1 MLDAWKDCEVLNTHE
16 GQIICLTGSSS
27 RTRTL
32 SADSF
37 PRTSA
42 DNAEKG
48 VLNVRS
54 EVPRWSLRSTS

>member
-16 GQIICLTGSSS
+16 GQIICRGHPRP

-48 VLNVRS
+48 VLNVQS